1 MRRPCLLLVLGVS
14 LSGVSASASEAIP
27 AAYRH
32 VAAIHGVPADL
43 FYAVALTESGR
54 TVEGSL
60 LRKPWPWTLNIGG
73 EGHFFTSRVEA
84 WLALDASLRDGRQS
98 VDVGLMQVNWRY
110 HQTRLKNSWL
120 ALEPYSN
127 LGIAAEILSDCY
139 RQRRDW
145 WASVGCYHAPADER
159 RAARYRNR
167 VMAHWRQLNGA

>member
-1 MRRPCLLLVLGVS
+1 
-14 LSGVSASASEAIP
+14 
-27 AAYRH
+27 
-32 VAAIHGVPADL
+32 
-43 FYAVALTESGR
+43 
-54 TVEGSL
+54 
-60 LRKPWPWTLNIGG
+60 
-73 EGHFFTSRVEA
+73 
-84 WLALDASLRDGRQS
+84 
-98 VDVGLMQVNWRY
+98 MQVNWRY
-110 HQTRLKNSWL
+110 HQTRFKNSWL

>member
-1 MRRPCLLLVLGVS
+1 MRRLCLFLLLGVS
-14 LSGVSASASEAIP
+14 LRAVSASASEAIP

-54 TVEGSL
+54 TAEGSI

-84 WLALDASLRDGRQS
+84 WLALDASLSDGRQS

-120 ALEPYSN
+120 ALEPYNN
-127 LGIAAEILSDCY
+127 LGTAAEILSDCF
-139 RQRRDW
+139 RKRRDW
-145 WASVGCYHAPADER
+145 WASVGCYHAPANEQ

-167 VMAHWRQLNGA
+167 VMAHWRQLNGS